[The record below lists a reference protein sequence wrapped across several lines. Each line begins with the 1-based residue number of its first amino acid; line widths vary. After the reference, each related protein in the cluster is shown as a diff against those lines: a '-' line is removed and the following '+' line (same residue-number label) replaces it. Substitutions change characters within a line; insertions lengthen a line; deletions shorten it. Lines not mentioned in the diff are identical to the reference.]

1 MPLTPGRVDRR
12 VAVTRS
18 VALEPEAGR
27 EVVATRTGLVL
38 VTREARW
45 TWYRWMLAGELWS
58 VVVERP
64 RTAAQAQ
71 REGARL
77 YRAARERYRSPR

>member
-1 MPLTPGRVDRR
+1 VPLTPGRVDRR

-58 VVVERP
+58 VVIEVP
-64 RTAAQAQ
+64 RTQAQAQ

-77 YRAARERYRSPR
+77 YRAARERWRRAR